1 MHLFHVTI
9 RRLGSTLAVTS
20 YQVVGNGRIINN
32 YRKLIYMR
40 AFRFARDLYR
50 TPWTVRA
57 VARKDEAL
65 WFKQNIHRRRLALS
79 RVERDLLFAGEH
91 PLRFAFSLLTL
102 QFALLV
108 LVAKLP
114 QDWLTPAW
122 FRWAAAEQLT
132 HFSTVWTIQATLA
145 ALVYPIVISFVAV
158 YLQRRPAAEAFIH
171 LYMLDSGGLAAGL
184 SSLALVVVM
193 GIQYLMLS
201 TWGTAW
207 LPSWAA
213 IDTAWFVFN
222 AALTTFFLFR
232 TVEFLRPEV
241 QTRVIQRYT
250 VNVALP
256 RDVQRLNSFQVLAGG
271 IAKGWFPVPSYG
283 DDKAPEGPRLLIGRA
298 FREGDIQGELR
309 LRAQAR
315 LVDVRLWLV
324 TVVVESWYRKALT
337 SPRPK
342 KPNTFGADKSWPL
355 LTLPLSPGAVYEGE
369 LPLARVADGPAL
381 SSWQRL
387 LLRRS
392 VVLQPISRERYGI
405 RAESILGE
413 LAADARNMAAKP
425 DNEGFERACSAL
437 IDLHGLLLAACLDK
451 TETGEQGSWALLPDS
466 ESFFER
472 TLHKNWSNV
481 YRGVFEAAIEG
492 MIRDTRPLRRLCHL
506 LQHLDGDELRASP
519 IEIREHLLQMPP
531 LMMYQL
537 SNWWA
542 FRVEEQ
548 GIIEHTHRQMVVLR
562 PPLNRVYEEVLSA
575 FVGGWENGRPDKPR
589 RNRDA
594 HALDWAT
601 LPGLAR
607 LNVKHIEE
615 SARMLLAAVLRG
627 DQAAAEWLA
636 DVLEKWW
643 GTLDFD
649 HEPYQLYDKTAFITI
664 DDLGLAW
671 PAFCTKFG
679 LEADD
684 PEPQERLRPVLQQG
698 AFQAALQN
706 YWTDVRLLTIELMFD
721 WVRAVPAASASSSL
735 AFEIVAGFLTGKQ
748 WKGGGQ
754 AVDSLSGMSPPVYLV
769 AKVRQ
774 FAASGEWRGGYVGRL
789 DGFVERVKDM
799 HRPNMVS
806 SRVYSFGGADDV
818 ESLLES
824 QLELLSVLATGA
836 WSLPRSLQRQLDVWF
851 DARFDQYSSIDIV
864 RARLTSWL
872 ERLDAQPGL
881 SVEHIDLMKA
891 RVRPGVPAQ
900 AAIEHVKGGLL
911 AAQEALE
918 GRREEMLAAQ
928 PIDPDRLLEIG
939 RFASTTGFSKEKG
952 RFPVHLFA
960 IGSTN
965 ENLEDFTLTFTQVR
979 RGELTQ
985 MQMEQRA
992 VNEAEYFADA
1002 MAQQVAIIVLSDV
1015 LHRSQVKEVAVQ
1027 DAEAYW
1033 KALQAESHLIVAK
1046 GGTPILLLDNAT
1058 RPDWVWDWQHAEFD
1072 ATHKRP
1078 GDLQVRRRERQGAG
1092 YQCDFNDIEVYV
1104 APLPIGQSLLLSRV
1118 AFRSL
1123 TFTDYGD
1130 GRFARAEVVE
1140 LEGAKNLV
1148 DLKLTFSRRVDVD
1161 EARLVRLVYAQSK

>member
-1 MHLFHVTI
+1 MPLKCSFHLV
-9 RRLGSTLAVTS
+9 
-20 YQVVGNGRIINN
+20 
-32 YRKLIYMR
+32 R
-40 AFRFARDLYR
+40 ALFR
-50 TPWTVRA
+50 TPWSVRT
-57 VARKDEAL
+57 VARRDEAA
-65 WFKQNIHRRRLALS
+65 WFAQNIHRRRLQLS
-79 RVERDLLFAGEH
+79 KLERDLLFAGEH
-91 PLRFAFSLLTL
+91 PMRLAFSLLAL
-102 QFALLV
+102 QIALL
-108 LVAKLP
+108 LFVAVLP
-114 QDWLTPAW
+114 QDWFAPAW
-122 FRWAAAEQLT
+122 FKWETAEQLT

-193 GIQYLMLS
+193 GVQYLMLS

-213 IDTAWFVFN
+213 IDTAWFILN

-241 QTRVIQRYT
+241 QARVIQRYT

-283 DDKAPEGPRLLIGRA
+283 DEKAPDGPRLLIGRG
-298 FREGDIQGELR
+298 FRDGDIQGELR

-315 LVDVRLWLV
+315 LVDIRIWLVRL
-324 TVVVESWYRKALT
+324 VVESWYSRALK
-337 SPRPK
+337 SPRPG
-342 KPNTFGADKSWPL
+342 KPAVFGVNKAWPL
-355 LTLPLSPGAVYEGE
+355 LTLPMSPGTVYGSE
-369 LPLARVADGPAL
+369 LTLAMVADGPEL
-381 SSWQRL
+381 STWQRW
-387 LLRRS
+387 LLRWS
-392 VVLQPISRERYGI
+392 VVLHPTSRERYGI
-405 RAESILGE
+405 RVEAILGE

-425 DNEGFERACSAL
+425 ENEGFERAYGAL
-437 IDLHGLLLAACLDK
+437 IDMHGLLLAACLDK

-466 ESFFER
+466 ESFFDR

-481 YRGVFEAAIEG
+481 YRGLFEAAIEG
-492 MIRDTRPLRRLCHL
+492 MVRDTRPLRRLCHL
-506 LQHLDGDELRASP
+506 LQHLDGRELRESP
-519 IEIREHLLQMPP
+519 VEIREHLLQMPP

-548 GIIEHTHRQMVVLR
+548 GIIEHSHKQMVVLR
-562 PPLNRVYEEVLSA
+562 APLNRVYDEVLST
-575 FVGGWENGRPDKPR
+575 FVAGWENGRPDKPR

-594 HALDWAT
+594 HALEWAT

-615 SARMLLAAVLRG
+615 TARMLLAAVLRG

-636 DVLEKWW
+636 DVLSKWW
-643 GTLDFD
+643 GTLAFD
-649 HEPYQLYDKTAFITI
+649 HEPYQLYDKRAFITI
-664 DDLGLAW
+664 DDLGLTW
-671 PAFCTKFG
+671 PAFCMKFG

-684 PEPQERLRPVLQQG
+684 AESQERLRPVLQQG
-698 AFQAALQN
+698 AFQAALRN
-706 YWTDVRLLTIELMFD
+706 YWTDVRLLTIELMLD

-735 AFEIVAGFLTGKQ
+735 AFEIAAGLLTGKQ
-748 WKGGGQ
+748 WKSGGQ
-754 AVDSLSGMSPPVYLV
+754 AVDSLGDLSPSEYLV

-774 FAASGEWRGGYVGRL
+774 FAVSGVWRGGYVGRL

-806 SRVYSFGGADDV
+806 SRVYSFGGANDV
-818 ESLLES
+818 ESLQES
-824 QLELLSVLATGA
+824 QLELFAVLATGP

-851 DARFDQYSSIDIV
+851 DARFDQYSSIDIL
-864 RARLTSWL
+864 RGRLRSLL

-881 SVEHIDLMKA
+881 SVEHIDLVKT
-891 RVRPGVPAQ
+891 RVKPGVPAQ
-900 AAIEHVKGGLL
+900 TAIDHVKAGLL
-911 AAQEALE
+911 ATQQALE
-918 GRREEMLAAQ
+918 DRREETLAAQ
-928 PIDPDRLLEIG
+928 PIDPDRLLEIA
-939 RFASTTGFSKEKG
+939 RFASTAAFSKEKG
-952 RFPVHLFA
+952 HFPVHLFS
-960 IGSTN
+960 IRSTA

-985 MQMEQRA
+985 LQMDQRA

-1002 MAQQVAIIVLSDV
+1002 MAQQVAIVVLNDV
-1015 LHRSQVKEVAVQ
+1015 LHRSDIKEIAVR
-1027 DAEAYW
+1027 DGEAYW
-1033 KALQAESHLIVAK
+1033 KALQAESGLILAK
-1046 GGTPILLLDNAT
+1046 GETPILLLDNAT
-1058 RPDWVWDWQHAEFD
+1058 RPDWVWDWQHADFD

-1078 GDLQVRRRERQGAG
+1078 DDLQVRRREGESEG

-1104 APLPIGQSLLLSRV
+1104 APLPIGQSLLLSSEV
-1118 AFRSL
+1118 FHAL

-1130 GRFARAEVVE
+1130 GRYVRVEVVE
-1140 LEGAKNLV
+1140 LEGVKNLV
-1148 DLKLTFSRRVDVD
+1148 DLKLTFSRKINIGEPRV
-1161 EARLVRLVYAQSK
+1161 VRLAYAQDK

>member
-1 MHLFHVTI
+1 MPLK
-9 RRLGSTLAVTS
+9 
-20 YQVVGNGRIINN
+20 N
-32 YRKLIYMR
+32 
-40 AFRFARDLYR
+40 AFLLVRDLFR
-50 TPWTVRA
+50 TPWSVRA
-57 VARKDEAL
+57 LARRDETA
-65 WFKQNIHRRRLALS
+65 WFKQNVHRQRRAFT

-91 PLRFAFSLLTL
+91 PLRFATSLLAL
-102 QFALLV
+102 QIALLV
-108 LVAKLP
+108 LVAELP
-114 QDWLTPAW
+114 QDWLTPVW
-122 FRWAAAEQLT
+122 LKWEAAEQLT
-132 HFSTVWTIQATLA
+132 YFSTVWTIQTTLA

-171 LYMLDSGGLAAGL
+171 LYMLDTGGLAAGI

-193 GIQYLMLS
+193 GVQYLLLI

-207 LPSWAA
+207 LPGWAA
-213 IDTAWFVFN
+213 IDTAWFVLN

-241 QTRVIQRYT
+241 QARVIQRYT

-283 DDKAPEGPRLLIGRA
+283 DDKAPEGPRMLIGRG

-309 LRAQAR
+309 LQAQAR
-315 LVDVRLWLV
+315 LVDVRIWVVRL
-324 TVVVESWYRKALT
+324 VVEAWYRSALT
-337 SPRPK
+337 SPRPD
-342 KPNTFGADKSWPL
+342 KPEAFGVNESWPL
-355 LTLPLSPGAVYEGE
+355 FTLPMSPGTVYESN
-369 LPLARVADGPAL
+369 LYLAMVADGPKL
-381 SSWQRL
+381 SPWQRW
-387 LLRRS
+387 LLRWS
-392 VVLQPISRERYGI
+392 VVLQPTSRERYGI
-405 RAESILGE
+405 RVESILGE

-425 DNEGFERACSAL
+425 DNEGFERAYSAL

-451 TETGEQGSWALLPDS
+451 TDTGEQGSWALLPDP
-466 ESFFER
+466 ESFFDR
-472 TLHKNWSNV
+472 TLHENWSNV
-481 YRGVFEAAIEG
+481 YRGIFEAAIEG
-492 MIRDTRPLRRLCHL
+492 MVRDTRPLRRLCHL
-506 LQHLDGDELRASP
+506 LQHLDGNEFRASP
-519 IEIREHLLQMPP
+519 VEIREHLLQMPS

-548 GIIEHTHRQMVVLR
+548 GIIEHSHRQMVLLR
-562 PPLNRVYEEVLSA
+562 PPLNRVYDEVLST

-594 HALDWAT
+594 HTLDWAA

-615 SARMLLAAVLRG
+615 TARMLLAAVLRG

-636 DVLEKWW
+636 DVLGKWW
-643 GTLDFD
+643 GTLGFD
-649 HEPYQLYDKTAFITI
+649 HEPYQLYDKATFITI

-679 LEADD
+679 LGVDD
-684 PEPQERLRPVLQQG
+684 PESQERLRPILQKG
-698 AFQAALQN
+698 VFQAVLRN
-706 YWTDVRLLTIELMFD
+706 YWTDVRLLTIELMLD

-735 AFEIVAGFLTGKQ
+735 AFEIAAGLLSGKQ
-748 WKGGGQ
+748 WKSGGQ
-754 AVDSLSGMSPPVYLV
+754 ADDSLSTLSPPEYLV
-769 AKVRQ
+769 AKARQ
-774 FAASGEWRGGYVGRL
+774 FAASGEWRSGYVGRL

-818 ESLLES
+818 ESLQES
-824 QLELLSVLATGA
+824 QLELFAVLATGA

-851 DARFDQYSSIDIV
+851 DARFDHYSSIDIL
-864 RARLTSWL
+864 RGRLKSWL
-872 ERLDAQPGL
+872 ERLDAQPVL

-900 AAIEHVKGGLL
+900 AAIEHVKVGLL
-911 AAQEALE
+911 AAQQALE
-918 GRREEMLAAQ
+918 SRREETLAAQ

-939 RFASTTGFSKEKG
+939 RYASTSGFSKEKG
-952 RFPVHLFA
+952 RFPVHLFTIA
-960 IGSTN
+960 STA

-985 MQMEQRA
+985 LQMEQRA
-992 VNEAEYFADA
+992 ANEAEYFADA
-1002 MAQQVAIIVLSDV
+1002 MAQQVAVVVLSDV
-1015 LHRSQVKEVAVQ
+1015 LHRSEIKEVAVQ
-1027 DAEAYW
+1027 DPGAYW
-1033 KALQAESHLIVAK
+1033 KALQAEAHLIMAK
-1046 GGTPILLLDNAT
+1046 GGIPILLLDNAT
-1058 RPDWVWDWQHAEFD
+1058 RPDWVWDWQHADFG

-1078 GDLQVRRRERQGAG
+1078 DDLQVRRQEGRGAG

-1104 APLPIGQSLLLSRV
+1104 VPIPIGQSLLLSKE
-1118 AFRSL
+1118 AFRIL
-1123 TFTDYGD
+1123 TFTDYGE
-1130 GRFARAEVVE
+1130 GRFVRVDVVE

-1148 DLKLTFSRRVDVD
+1148 NLELSFSRRVEIGESRVT
-1161 EARLVRLVYAQSK
+1161 RLAYAQGK